1 MAENWV
7 IPRLSL
13 PVCKKKALFNLIS
26 TQFRGSTMRK
36 KAELNDLDVGPLQA
50 FQERKSLGEHV
61 FESLKQ
67 AINQGNITAGEWL
80 VESHIAETL
89 GISRT
94 PVREAI
100 HKLEREALIE
110 RQPRGGFTVLGLNR
124 SDIEETFGI
133 RSVLEGYAAR
143 LAAQKHKKKEL
154 EALEKKIRE
163 FQKALDRKKMNEL
176 TAINTEFHDLLY
188 ALSKSPKLISIIN
201 SLRDQIYRFRK
212 MNLKEEKFAATSNQD
227 HIQMLKSI
235 RNRNAESA
243 ERLTR
248 EHILKGREIVLK
260 EFDKQKG
267 PDHRKRQ

>member
-1 MAENWV
+1 
-7 IPRLSL
+7 
-13 PVCKKKALFNLIS
+13 
-26 TQFRGSTMRK
+26 MRK

-100 HKLEREALIE
+100 HKLEREELIE

-143 LAAQKHKKKEL
+143 LAAEKHKKEEL
-154 EALEKKIRE
+154 EPLEKKIKE

-227 HIQMLKSI
+227 HIQMLQSI
-235 RNRNAESA
+235 RNHNAEGA

-260 EFDKQKG
+260 EFDKQKR
-267 PDHRKRQ
+267 PDQRKEQ